1 MDDKSLM
8 TIAGSYFEKVPFEE
22 FESAC
27 RKLEQSGDIS
37 FGGEDGAI
45 RRIYDAIELP
55 RRATAGSAGYDF
67 HMPFP
72 AVFTPDKSVL
82 IPTGIRVVLP
92 RMTYLMCV
100 PRSGLGFKYGMALRN
115 STGIIDSDY
124 ANSDNYGHIMARI
137 TTEEPFRLDTGDRF
151 MQGIISLYFITDE
164 DSPIS
169 DDRNGGFGSTGGA
182 S

>member
-8 TIAGSYFEKVPFEE
+8 TIAGSRFEKVPFAE

-27 RKLEQSGDIS
+27 RKLTEADT
-37 FGGEDGAI
+37 DTI
-45 RRIYDAIELP
+45 RKWYDAIELP

-67 HMPFP
+67 HMPYAAMFEP
-72 AVFTPDKSVL
+72 GHPVT
-82 IPTGIRVVLP
+82 IPTGIRVILP

-100 PRSGLGFKYGMALRN
+100 PRSGLGFKYGAKLRN
-115 STGIIDSDY
+115 STGVIDSDY
-124 ANSDNYGHIMARI
+124 ANSDNYGHIMAKI
-137 TTEEPFRLDTGDRF
+137 TTEEPFTLTAGDRF

-182 S
+182 GA